1 MDDEL
6 TPEQRFA
13 VEDAETLVPRALLAG
28 KEPQDIVDDLIKL
41 DWSPAAARA
50 LVRRVIEDMRQFR
63 ASTESRQRLI
73 DNAFKQF
80 IGGSLFALVGVGIAL
95 LGGLIM
101 WLLVLGLLVFFGGLV
116 TGGRGWS
123 RWRLYSK
130 WAQNLDQARK
140 RNDEASG
147 LIDKQNK

>member
-28 KEPQDIVDDLIKL
+28 KEPQDIVADLIKL

-50 LVRRVIEDMRQFR
+50 LVNRVIEDMRQFR
-63 ASTESRQRLI
+63 TSTESRQRLI

-95 LGGLIM
+95 LGGLMI
-101 WLLVLGLLVFFGGLV
+101 WLLVLGFLVFSGGLV

-123 RWRLYSK
+123 RWRLYKS
-130 WAQNLDQARK
+130 WSQSLAQTEK
-140 RNDEASG
+140 RNRESERSSDEPAH
-147 LIDKQNK
+147 